1 MSYEQHGFKIGNRT
15 ATANYSSDSSRYTVV
30 KSTANTTFSKQT
42 TKGGFA
48 LGILQ
53 NTPSSGSMGEI
64 VCFGITKARVTAATH
79 TAIAI
84 GDRIIASSG
93 AGVRASTGTTV
104 ANYTLGRALETLAA
118 NTTGIIAVLL
128 THEGSGSTGTQNQP

>member
-1 MSYEQHGFKIGNRT
+1 MSWEQPLFAIGNRT
-15 ATANYSSDSSRYTVV
+15 ATANLSADTARWTCV
-30 KSTANTTFSKQT
+30 KSTSNTTFSQQT
-42 TKGGFA
+42 TKGGFVM
-48 LGILQ
+48 GILQ
-53 NTPSSGSMGEI
+53 DSPSSGQMGKI
-64 VCFGITKARVTAATH
+64 QTHGVSKARVTAATH

-104 ANYTLGRALETLAA
+104 AFYTLGRALETLGA